1 MTEQVAA
8 PAANAAPVPMSVAQG
23 AQALAERRAQQV
35 QPQQIDKSEAARTLG
50 KAGAEALAKRRAEAA
65 NAAQEAQQTT
75 TDDPEANALSAAN
88 GTQAGETESEA
99 LTDQADQVTDGESQA
114 IEAIPL
120 ADDAKYDLGDGVVVT
135 AEEVRDGFMLKA
147 DHTKKTMALA
157 EERKAFESQRD
168 QKLSRLDKIVLTL
181 QASLPQPKSRKEFTD
196 EFGWEEGMDRF
207 EEQNAKIARIN
218 AAQGV
223 AERERF
229 ALLAEKTT
237 DRDKVLAETYRKEW
251 TDAAVR
257 DKEYTDMSAFALSLG
272 ASPEQLREM
281 VEPWMLKGLHMA
293 FLHHQAEQGRS
304 KIVQTIADKPKIT
317 KPGAKVTAQ
326 AGAQNS
332 YQNAMGNLKK
342 SGQLQDAVAA
352 LRARRALGGR

>member
-1 MTEQVAA
+1 MTEQVAV
-8 PAANAAPVPMSVAQG
+8 PAANAAPVPMSVSQG
-23 AQALAERRAQQV
+23 AQMLAERRAQQA
-35 QPQQIDKSEAARTLG
+35 QPQAIDKSEAARTLG
-50 KAGAEALAKRRAEAA
+50 KAGAEALAQRRAEAK
-65 NAAQEAQQTT
+65 AAQEAQRTT
-75 TDDPEANALSAAN
+75 TDDPEANATVAAN
-88 GTQAGETESEA
+88 GIQAGETEPET
-99 LTDQADQVTDGESQA
+99 LTDQGEQATDGESQNT
-114 IEAIPL
+114 EAIPL
-120 ADDAKYDLGDGVVVT
+120 ADGTSYDLGDGVIVT
-135 AEEVRDGFMLKA
+135 ADEVRDGFMLKA

-157 EERKAFESQRD
+157 EERKAFEAQRD

-181 QASLPQPKSRKEFTD
+181 QASLPQPKSRKQFTD
-196 EFGWEEGMDRF
+196 EFGWEDGMDKF

-257 DKEYTDMSAFALSLG
+257 DREYTDMSAFALSLG
-272 ASPEQLREM
+272 ATPEQLREM

-304 KIVQTIADKPKIT
+304 KIVKTIADKPKIT
-317 KPGAKVTAQ
+317 KLGAKVTAQ

-352 LRARRALGGR
+352 LRARRALGGRS